1 MKSCFKWLMIMGGIL
16 FFVGSCA
23 KSDDDS
29 SSSSSCT
36 ADTAT
41 TASGSITVGSVAF
54 AGTYDTACQTSL
66 VAAYLAAS
74 LGPTDM
80 QSYKF
85 RYVVTGSDS
94 VSEELFYYSDTA
106 CSTLVFSNKTGLT
119 SVAVGDNS
127 SSDYKVTYK
136 SSSHKELVKSD
147 AAETWREATYSNL
160 NLSVDF
166 TQGCVRES
174 SGSGNEKKNLWNV
187 TSTTLKIGNDSSD
200 DYPSS
205 VGSTEYTKQ

>member
-1 MKSCFKWLMIMGGIL
+1 MKKALNNFTLIVGIIA
-16 FFVGSCA
+16 FIGACKKDA
-23 KSDDDS
+23 DDS
-29 SSSSSCT
+29 SSSSTCT
-36 ADTAT
+36 AATDT

-106 CSTLVFSNKTGLT
+106 CSTLVFSNKSGRT
-119 SVAVGDNS
+119 SVAVGDAS
-127 SSDYKVTYK
+127 GSDYKVTYK
-136 SSSHKELVKSD
+136 SSSHKELVLSD

-187 TSTTLKIGNDSSD
+187 TSTTLKIGSHDQD
-200 DYPSS
+200 TYPTS

>member
-1 MKSCFKWLMIMGGIL
+1 MLKIFSFTLLIIP
-16 FFVGSCA
+16 FVLISCA
-23 KSDDDS
+23 TSDDDS
-29 SSSSSCT
+29 SSSTCT
-36 ADTAT
+36 AATET

-74 LGPTDM
+74 LVPTDTK
-80 QSYKF
+80 SYKF

-94 VSEELFYYSDTA
+94 VSEELFFYSDTA
-106 CSTLVFSNKTGLT
+106 CSTLVFSNKSGRT
-119 SVAVGDNS
+119 SVAVGDAS
-127 SSDYKVTYK
+127 GSDYKVTYK
-136 SSSHKELVKSD
+136 SSSHKELVLSD

-174 SGSGNEKKNLWNV
+174 SGSGSEYKNLWNV
-187 TSTTLKIGNDSSD
+187 TSTTLKVGNDSKD

-205 VGSTEYTKQ
+205 VDNTDYTKQ

>member
-1 MKSCFKWLMIMGGIL
+1 MLKKISFTLLIIS
-16 FFVGSCA
+16 FVLISCA
-23 KSDDDS
+23 KKDDDS
-29 SSSSSCT
+29 STSSTCT
-36 ADTAT
+36 AATET

-54 AGTYDTACQTSL
+54 EGTYDTACQTSL

-74 LGPTDM
+74 LAPTDM

-94 VSEELFYYSDTA
+94 VSEELFFYSDTA

-166 TQGCVRES
+166 TQECVRES

-187 TSTTLKIGNDSSD
+187 TSTTLKVGNDSSSS
-200 DYPSS
+200 YPSS
-205 VGSTEYTKQ
+205 VGSDNYTKQ

>member
-1 MKSCFKWLMIMGGIL
+1 MLRIFAFTLLIIS
-16 FFVGSCA
+16 FVLISCA
-23 KSDDDS
+23 KKDDDS
-29 SSSSSCT
+29 STSSTCT
-36 ADTAT
+36 AATET

-54 AGTYDTACQTSL
+54 EGTYDTACQTSL

-74 LGPTDM
+74 LAPTDM

-106 CSTLVFSNKTGLT
+106 CSTLVFSNKSGRT
-119 SVAVGDNS
+119 SVAVGDAS
-127 SSDYKVTYK
+127 GSDYKVTYK
-136 SSSHKELVKSD
+136 SSSHKELVLSD

-174 SGSGNEKKNLWNV
+174 SGSGSEYKNLWNV
-187 TSTTLKIGNDSSD
+187 TSTTLKVGNDSSSS
-200 DYPSS
+200 YPSS
-205 VGSTEYTKQ
+205 VGSDNYTKQ

>member
-29 SSSSSCT
+29 SSSSTCT
-36 ADTAT
+36 AATET

-74 LGPTDM
+74 LAPTDTK
-80 QSYKF
+80 SYKF

-94 VSEELFYYSDTA
+94 VSEELFFYSDTA
-106 CSTLVFSNKTGLT
+106 CSTLVFSYKSADTN
-119 SVAVGDNS
+119 VAVGVAS
-127 SSDYKVTYK
+127 GSDYKVTYK

-147 AAETWREATYSNL
+147 AAETWREKIYSDL
-160 NLSVDF
+160 GVSVDF

-174 SGSGNEKKNLWNV
+174 SGSGSEYKNLWNV
-187 TSTTLKIGNDSSD
+187 TSTTLKVGNDSKN
-200 DYPSS
+200 DYPSA
-205 VGSTEYTKQ
+205 VGNTDNTKQ

>member
-1 MKSCFKWLMIMGGIL
+1 MLKIFSFTLLIIS
-16 FFVGSCA
+16 FVLISCA
-23 KSDDDS
+23 KKDDDS
-29 SSSSSCT
+29 STSSTCT
-36 ADTAT
+36 AATET

-54 AGTYDTACQTSL
+54 EGTYDTACQTSL

-74 LGPTDM
+74 LAPTDM

-94 VSEELFYYSDTA
+94 VSEELFFYSDTA

-166 TQGCVRES
+166 TQECVRES

-187 TSTTLKIGNDSSD
+187 TSTTLKVGNDSSSS
-200 DYPSS
+200 YPSS
-205 VGSTEYTKQ
+205 VGSDNYTKQ